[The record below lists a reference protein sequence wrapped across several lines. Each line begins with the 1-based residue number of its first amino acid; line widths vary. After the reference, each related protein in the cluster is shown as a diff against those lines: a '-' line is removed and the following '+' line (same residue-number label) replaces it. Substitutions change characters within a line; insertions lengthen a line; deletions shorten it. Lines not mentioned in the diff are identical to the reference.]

1 MTDHEIRDIIAQQL
15 EYACLTV
22 MRDKKL
28 TPVFLEGRHDIALGE
43 LEMDSLA
50 EMELCIAIE
59 INTGVSIVPN
69 ELQGIGTLNSLV
81 DVVRKGMQ

>member
-1 MTDHEIRDIIAQQL
+1 VTDHEIRSILAREL

-22 MRDKKL
+22 MRDKEL
-28 TPVFLEGRHDIALGE
+28 MPIFMESRRDIALAE

-69 ELQGIGTLNSLV
+69 ELQRIGSLNRLV
-81 DVVRKGMQ
+81 DAVREGMA

>member
-1 MTDHEIRDIIAQQL
+1 MTDHEIRNIIAQEL

-28 TPVFLEGRHDIALGE
+28 TPIFLEGRHDISLGE

-69 ELQGIGTLNSLV
+69 DLQSIGTLNRLV
-81 DVVRKGMQ
+81 DVVRKGMP

>member
-1 MTDHEIRDIIAQQL
+1 MTDHEIRSIIAHGL
-15 EYACLTV
+15 EYACMTA
-22 MRDKKL
+22 MRDKQL
-28 TPVFLEGRHDIALGE
+28 TPLFLEGEHDISLGE

-69 ELQGIGTLNSLV
+69 DLHAIGSLNRLV
-81 DVVRKGMQ
+81 DAVRAGMP

>member
-1 MTDHEIRDIIAQQL
+1 MTDNEVRDIIAQQL
-15 EYACLTV
+15 EYACSTV
-22 MRDKKL
+22 MRDKQL
-28 TPVFLEGRHDIALGE
+28 TPIFLEGRHDIALGE

-59 INTGVSIVPN
+59 IHTGVSIVPN
-69 ELQGIGTLNSLV
+69 DLQGICTLNSLV

>member
-22 MRDKKL
+22 KRDKKL

-69 ELQGIGTLNSLV
+69 ELQSIGTLNCLV